1 MTSFKG
7 DFLYDSAQQWSGG
20 AGLGLWETPGPLG
33 RNRAAGSAPNDG
45 RLHESLKKHE
55 FEMEKLIKNI
65 SARIQVRDEFQSFAV
80 QALNL

>member
-20 AGLGLWETPGPLG
+20 TGLGLWETPSPLG
-33 RNRAAGSAPNDG
+33 KNRPAGLNSNGG
-45 RLHESLKKHE
+45 RFHESLKKHE

-65 SARIQVRDEFQSFAV
+65 SARIQARDGF
-80 QALNL
+80 